1 MDPRKIEV
9 MEIDL
14 VEVEN
19 EGLRPDH
26 GYDKGEESDDTD
38 DDAHSQSGPG
48 ERMPRMCIKYI
59 LNIRGST

>member
-1 MDPRKIEV
+1 MDPRKIEA

-19 EGLRPDH
+19 EGLCPDH
-26 GYDKGEESDDTD
+26 GYDEGEESDDTD
-38 DDAHSQSGPG
+38 DDANSQSDPG